1 MICHDESKIVTWSS
15 ERVSDN
21 LLCFVKWKSFFIIL
35 LTFHPLWKLNHK
47 LQICRISTWLLIYEL
62 LRVFSNSLSFL
73 FSMVVFRESL
83 WITWKFGSISKSL
96 SEKECRNSYFE
107 ACGYIRYALMIN
119 SSRLCCVVDVLKEL
133 DILP

>member
-1 MICHDESKIVTWSS
+1 MEFCTHPFSSYDLSWWIKNCDIKLLKNFRYFALFCEMKI
-15 ERVSDN
+15 
-21 LLCFVKWKSFFIIL
+21 FFYYFL

-47 LQICRISTWLLIYEL
+47 LQICRISTKLLIYEL

-107 ACGYIRYALMIN
+107 ACGYTIR
-119 SSRLCCVVDVLKEL
+119 L
-133 DILP
+133 DDK